1 MRNPMTRVSRRGR
14 VTIAV
19 LVVVFLLFTLF
30 DRVVGAWADYLWFSE
45 VKYTQVFTGVLTT
58 RIWMFLIFGVTV
70 GLVIAG
76 NLYLAYRTRPLLRP
90 HSAEQHALDRYRLF
104 LLPHMTGWIILVA
117 GLIGLFSG
125 LSAQGHWQEWMLFSN
140 STPFNQ
146 TDPQFHVDLSFYV
159 FEYPF
164 WRYIL
169 GVAFTAVV
177 FSLIGALALHYL
189 FGGVRLQ
196 GAGERMTAA
205 ARAHLSTLVA
215 VFVLL
220 KAAAYFLDRRG
231 LLLDKFPTQDLYGAG
246 YTNINA
252 LLPAKEILAWISI
265 VVAIAILVF
274 SNAFMRNLVWPGL
287 ALGLLALSAV
297 AVGGIYPAAVQSFT
311 VKPSQ
316 LQKESPYFQYSINA
330 TREAYGLKDVQTV
343 PYAAD
348 NTNPPASLTN
358 GTDPT
363 VNNIRLLDPAVV
375 GDTYTQQQQ
384 VRGFYEF
391 NPKLDI
397 DRYTLKGKDG
407 KDRTQ
412 DYIVGAREIRYDQ
425 LQQNNWQNRHSVYT
439 HGYGFVAAPA
449 AQVVCGGQ
457 PFYVSGFLSDNTK
470 PDSQAGEQ
478 CASPTDLIPVTHP
491 QIYYGE
497 QMGDVYAVT
506 GKSKASDRDAEFDR
520 PTGGAGNQDQYSTYD
535 GSGGVAV
542 DNFWRRLLFSA
553 YFRETNF
560 LLSGVLNDKSK
571 VLYVRDPETR
581 VRNIAPFLTLDSDP
595 YPAVVDGKILWIIDG
610 YTTAA
615 TYPYSQKLDWNTAIQ
630 DSSTGGRV
638 FPEPRQD
645 VNYLRNSVK
654 ATVDAYTGEVKL
666 YAFDEA
672 DPVLKTWNKAF
683 GGKLVQP
690 RSAISESLMN
700 HLRYPEDQFKVQRDL
715 LSRFHVTSPEGFFS
729 GQDFW
734 EVPKDPANSTADQPP
749 YYLVAQLP
757 GQNDSRFQLTAAM
770 APRKRGN
777 LAALMSASYVNGQ
790 PKFEVLELPANTAIQ
805 GPNQTH
811 SSMTSIADARR
822 ELTQFS
828 SQNSDV
834 FYGNLLSL
842 PVANGML
849 YVEPIYLKAKNETAF
864 PRLQKVLVAYGPK
877 YMAYADTLEAGLEQL
892 VKQVTGQA
900 PVPQTENP
908 GTDQN
913 QGGATTGTGGG
924 TPQVQDAVAAIN
936 KALADLKA
944 AQVSGDPEAYGKA
957 LKALQ
962 DAVARY
968 QDAVKAATPAPSGSP
983 SPGASGSPSVSGSP
997 SAQPSSG

>member
-1 MRNPMTRVSRRGR
+1 MVMRNPMTRVSRRGR

-45 VKYTQVFTGVLTT
+45 VKYPQVFTGVLTT
-58 RIWMFLIFGVTV
+58 RIWMFLIFGVAV
-70 GLVIAG
+70 GLVIAS

-140 STPFNQ
+140 STPFGQ

-164 WRYIL
+164 WRYLL

-205 ARAHLSTLVA
+205 ARAHLTSLVA

-231 LLLDKFPTQDLYGAG
+231 LLLDKFPTQELYGAG
-246 YTNINA
+246 YTNVNA

-274 SNAFMRNLVWPGL
+274 SNAFMRNLVWPGM

-316 LQKESPYFQYSINA
+316 LQKESLYFQRAIDA
-330 TREAYGLKDVQTV
+330 TREAYGLRDVKIQ
-343 PYAAD
+343 PYAGD
-348 NTNPPASLTN
+348 NTNPPSSLVD
-358 GTDPT
+358 GKDAT

-397 DRYTLKGKDG
+397 DRYTINGK
-407 KDRTQ
+407 TQ
-412 DYIVGAREIRYDQ
+412 DYVVGVREIRYDQ

-449 AQVVCGGQ
+449 NQVVCSGQ
-457 PFYVSGFLSDNTK
+457 PFYVSGFLSEASK
-470 PDSQAGEQ
+470 PDNKAGER
-478 CASPTDLIPVTHP
+478 CSSDVDEIPVQRP

-497 QMGDVYAVT
+497 QTGDVYAIV
-506 GKSKASDRDAEFDR
+506 GKSKPGDRNAEFDR
-520 PTGGAGNQDQYSTYD
+520 PTGGNGNEDQYSTYD

-542 DNFWRRLLFSA
+542 NNFWRRLLYAA

-560 LLSGVLNDKSK
+560 LLSGVLNDQSK

-581 VRNIAPFLTLDSDP
+581 VRNVAPFLTLDSDP

-610 YTTAA
+610 YTTSA
-615 TYPYSQKLDWNTAIQ
+615 TYPYAQKLDWNTAIQ
-630 DSSTGGRV
+630 DSSTAGRV

-654 ATVDAYTGEVKL
+654 ATVDAYTGEVNL
-666 YAFDEA
+666 YAFDES

-683 GGKLVQP
+683 GGKLVKP
-690 RSAISESLMN
+690 RSAISQSLMD

-715 LSRFHVTSPEGFFS
+715 LSRFHVTTPEGFFS

-757 GQNDSRFQLTAAM
+757 GQESARFQLTAAV

-777 LAALMSASYVNGQ
+777 LAALMSASYVDGK
-790 PKFEVLELPANTAIQ
+790 PTFTVLELPANTATP
-805 GPNQTH
+805 GPNQIH
-811 SSMTSIADARR
+811 SGMTSIADARR
-822 ELTQFS
+822 DLTQFA

-834 FYGNLLSL
+834 IYGNLLSL
-842 PVANGML
+842 PVGNGML
-849 YVEPIYLKAKNETAF
+849 YVEPIYLRTKNDKAF
-864 PRLQKVLVAYGPK
+864 PQLQKVLVAYGTTYK
-877 YMAYADTLEAGLEQL
+877 AYADSLESGLEQL

-900 PVPQTENP
+900 PVPPTDNNQNGDPGQT
-908 GTDQN
+908 GN
-913 QGGATTGTGGG
+913 QPS
-924 TPQVQDAVAAIN
+924 TPQVQEAIAAMN
-936 KALADLKA
+936 KAIADLKA
-944 AQVSGDPEAYGKA
+944 AQQSGDFDAYGKA

-962 DAVARY
+962 DAIGRY
-968 QDAVKAATPAPSGSP
+968 EDAVKAAGATPTAGASP
-983 SPGASGSPSVSGSP
+983 SATASAGASPSVSP
-997 SAQPSSG
+997 QPSSG

>member
-45 VKYTQVFTGVLTT
+45 VKYPQVFTEVLQT
-58 RIWMFLIFGVTV
+58 RIWMFLIFGVAV

-125 LSAQGHWQEWMLFSN
+125 LSAQGHWQDWMLFSN
-140 STPFNQ
+140 STPFGK

-164 WRYIL
+164 WRYLL

-205 ARAHLSTLVA
+205 ARAHLTALVA
-215 VFVLL
+215 LFVLL

-265 VVAIAILVF
+265 IVAIAIIVF

-316 LQKESPYFQYSINA
+316 LQKEAKYFQYAIDA
-330 TREAYGLKDVQTV
+330 TRDAYGLNNVTV
-343 PYAAD
+343 EPYSAD
-348 NTNPPASLTN
+348 NTKPPASSLLD
-358 GTDPT
+358 GKDAT

-397 DRYTLKGKDG
+397 DRYTIDG
-407 KDRTQ
+407 KTQ
-412 DYIVGAREIRYDQ
+412 DYIVGVREIRYDQ

-449 AQVVCGGQ
+449 NQVVCSGQ
-457 PFYVSGFLSDNTK
+457 PLYVSGFFGDTA
-470 PDSQAGEQ
+470 Q
-478 CASPTDLIPVTHP
+478 PTDPNKQSGSCVADKDKIPVTHP

-497 QMGDVYAVT
+497 QMGDVYAIV
-506 GKSKASDRDAEFDR
+506 GKSKPGDRDAEFNV
-520 PTGGAGNQDQYSTYD
+520 PTGGEDQSSTYSTYD

-542 DNFWRRLLFSA
+542 NNFWRKLLFAS

-560 LLSGVLNDKSK
+560 LLSGVLNDHSK
-571 VLYVRDPETR
+571 VLYNRDPETR
-581 VRNIAPFLTLDSDP
+581 VRDIAPFLTLDSDP

-610 YTTAA
+610 YTTSA
-615 TYPYSQKLDWNTAIQ
+615 TYPYAQKLDWNTAIQ
-630 DSSTGGRV
+630 DSSTSGRV

-666 YAFDEA
+666 YAFDDQ

-690 RSAISESLMN
+690 RSAISPGLMD

-715 LSRFHVTSPEGFFS
+715 LSRFHVTTPDGFFS

-734 EVPKDPANSTADQPP
+734 EVPKDPANPTADQPP
-749 YYLVAQLP
+749 YYIVAQLP
-757 GQNDSRFQLTAAM
+757 KQDSARFQLTAAM

-790 PKFEVLELPANTAIQ
+790 PRFEVLELPANTPIQ

-811 SSMTSIADARR
+811 ASMTSLVDARKD
-822 ELTQFS
+822 LTQFAS
-828 SQNSDV
+828 SNSDV
-834 FYGNLLSL
+834 IYGNLLSL

-849 YVEPIYLKAKNETAF
+849 YVEPIYLKNKNDKAF
-864 PRLQKVLVAYGPK
+864 PRMQKVLVAYGSE
-877 YMAYADTLEAGLEQL
+877 YMAYADNLADGLAQL

-900 PVPQTENP
+900 PPPQTDNG
-908 GTDQN
+908 GTQGN
-913 QGGATTGTGGG
+913 QPTTGNQPS
-924 TPQVQDAVAAIN
+924 TPQVQEAIAAMN
-936 KALADLKA
+936 KAIADLKA
-944 AQVSGDPEAYGKA
+944 AQQSGDFEAYGKA

-962 DAVARY
+962 DAIGQY
-968 QDAVKAATPAPSGSP
+968 ENAVKAAGASP
-983 SPGASGSPSVSGSP
+983 STGASPGPTTTASTNPSPTV
-997 SAQPSSG
+997 QPSSAG

>member
-19 LVVVFLLFTLF
+19 LVVVFLLFTVF

-45 VKYTQVFTGVLTT
+45 VKYTQVFSGVLTT
-58 RIWMFLIFGVTV
+58 RLWMFLIFGLAVA
-70 GLVIAG
+70 LVIAA

-104 LLPHMTGWIILVA
+104 LLPHMTGWIVLVA
-117 GLIGLFSG
+117 ALIGLFSG

-146 TDPQFHVDLSFYV
+146 TDPQFNVDLSFYV

-164 WRYIL
+164 WRYLL
-169 GVAFTAVV
+169 GVAFTTVV
-177 FSLIGALALHYL
+177 FSLLGALALHYL

-205 ARAHLSTLVA
+205 ARAHLTALVA
-215 VFVLL
+215 AFVLL

-231 LLLDKFPTQDLYGAG
+231 LLLDKFPTQELYGAG

-316 LQKESPYFQYSINA
+316 LQKEQVYFDRAIKA
-330 TREAYGLKDVQTV
+330 TRDAYGLNGVEVKEYKAQ
-343 PYAAD
+343 
-348 NTNPPASLTN
+348 NQNPPTNLTS
-358 GTDPT
+358 GTDET
-363 VNNIRLLDPAVV
+363 VTNIRLLDPNVV
-375 GDTYTQQQQ
+375 GETYTQQQQ

-397 DRYTLKGKDG
+397 DRYTVDG
-407 KDRTQ
+407 KTQ
-412 DYIVGAREIRYDQ
+412 DYVVGVREIRYDQ

-449 AQVVCGGQ
+449 NQVVCSGQ
-457 PFYVSGFLSDNTK
+457 PFYVSGFLSEQDK
-470 PDSQAGEQ
+470 GVEQAGQ
-478 CASPTDLIPVTHP
+478 KCASDTDHIPVDKP

-497 QMGDVYAVT
+497 QMGDVYAIV
-506 GKSKASDRDAEFDR
+506 GRANPNDRNAEFDR
-520 PTGGAGNQDQYSTYD
+520 PSGGQDQYSTYD
-535 GSGGVAV
+535 GSGGVKV
-542 DNFWRRLLFSA
+542 GSFGRRLLYAA

-560 LLSGVLNDKSK
+560 LLSGVLNDNSK
-571 VLYVRDPETR
+571 VMYIRDPESR
-581 VRNIAPFLTLDSDP
+581 VRKVAPFLTLDSDP
-595 YPAVVDGKILWIIDG
+595 YPAVVDGKIQWIIDG
-610 YTTAA
+610 YTTSA
-615 TYPYSQKLDWNTAIQ
+615 TYPYAQRIDWNTAIQ
-630 DSSTGGRV
+630 DSSTSGRL

-645 VNYLRNSVK
+645 VTYLKNSVK

-666 YAFDEA
+666 YEFDET

-683 GGKLVQP
+683 GGKLVKP
-690 RSAISESLMN
+690 RSEISKDLMD

-734 EVPKDPANSTADQPP
+734 EVPKDPANPSADQPP
-749 YYLVAQLP
+749 YYIVAKLP
-757 GQNDSRFQLTAAM
+757 NQETTRFQLTAAM
-770 APRKRGN
+770 APQKRGN
-777 LAALMSASYVNGQ
+777 LASLMSASYVDGK
-790 PKFEVLELPANTAIQ
+790 PRFEILELPPNTAIQ
-805 GPNQTH
+805 GPNQMH
-811 SSMTSIADARR
+811 SVMTGISDARR
-822 ELTQFS
+822 DLTQFS
-828 SQNSDV
+828 SQSSDV
-834 FYGNLLSL
+834 IYGNLLSL

-849 YVEPIYLKAKNETAF
+849 YVEPIYLRTKNDKTF
-864 PRLQKVLVAYGPK
+864 PTLQKVLVAYGPQYK
-877 YMAYADTLEAGLEQL
+877 AYADTLALGLEQL

-900 PVPQTENP
+900 PVPSTEGNP
-908 GTDQN
+908 QPSN
-913 QGGATTGTGGG
+913 PTTGAPS
-924 TPQVQDAVAAIN
+924 TPAVQEAIAAMN
-936 KALADLKA
+936 KAIADLKA
-944 AQVSGDPEAYGKA
+944 AQLSGDFEAYGKA

-962 DAVARY
+962 DAIGRY
-968 QDAVKAATPAPSGSP
+968 EEAVKAAGATASPSA
-983 SPGASGSPSVSGSP
+983 SPGASASPGGSASPGATPTVSVAPSG
-997 SAQPSSG
+997 

>member
-1 MRNPMTRVSRRGR
+1 MTRVSRRGR

-45 VKYTQVFTGVLTT
+45 VKYPQVFTGVLMT
-58 RIWMFLIFGVTV
+58 RIWMFLIFGAAV

-104 LLPHMTGWIILVA
+104 LLPHMAGWIILVA

-125 LSAQGHWQEWMLFSN
+125 LSAQGHWQDWMLFSN
-140 STPFNQ
+140 STPFGR

-164 WRYIL
+164 WRYLL

-177 FSLIGALALHYL
+177 FALLGALALHYL

-205 ARAHLSTLVA
+205 ARAHLTALVA

-316 LQKESPYFQYSINA
+316 LQKESPYFKYAIDA
-330 TREAYGLKDVQTV
+330 TRDAYGLKDVQVV

-348 NTNPPASLTN
+348 NTNPPGSLTN
-358 GTDPT
+358 GSDPT

-397 DRYTLKGKDG
+397 DRYTIKDPSTG
-407 KDRTQ
+407 RDRTQ
-412 DYIVGAREIRYDQ
+412 DYIVGVREIRYDQ

-449 AQVVCGGQ
+449 AQVVCSGQ
-457 PFYVSGFLSDNTK
+457 PFYVSGFLSESTK
-470 PDSQAGEQ
+470 PDDQASEK
-478 CASPTDLIPVTHP
+478 CAADQDQIPVTHP

-497 QMGDVYAVT
+497 QMGDVYAIV
-506 GKSKASDRDAEFDR
+506 GKSKASDRNAEFDR
-520 PTGGAGNQDQYSTYD
+520 PTGGSGNEDQYSTYD
-535 GSGGVAV
+535 GSGGVDV
-542 DNFWRRLLFSA
+542 NNFWRRLLYAA

-560 LLSGVLNDKSK
+560 LLSGVLNDHSK

-595 YPAVVDGKILWIIDG
+595 YPAVVDGKIQWIIDG
-610 YTTAA
+610 YTTSA
-615 TYPYSQKLDWNTAIQ
+615 TYPYAQKIDWNTAIQ

-666 YAFDEA
+666 YAFDES

-683 GGKLVQP
+683 GGKLIQP
-690 RSAISESLMN
+690 RSAISQSLMD

-715 LSRFHVTSPEGFFS
+715 LSRFHVTTPEGFFS

-734 EVPKDPANSTADQPP
+734 EVPKDPANATADQPP

-757 GQNDSRFQLTAAM
+757 GQESARFQLTAAM
-770 APRKRGN
+770 VPRKRGN
-777 LAALMSASYVNGQ
+777 LAALMSASYLNGQ
-790 PKFEVLELPANTAIQ
+790 PRFEVLELPANTAIQ

-877 YMAYADTLEAGLEQL
+877 YMAYADDLASGLAEL

-900 PVPQTENP
+900 PVPQTDN
-908 GTDQN
+908 GGNTDPNTGN
-913 QGGATTGTGGG
+913 QGANQG
-924 TPQVQDAVAAIN
+924 TPQAQEAIAAMN
-936 KALADLKA
+936 KAIADLKA
-944 AQVSGDPEAYGKA
+944 AQQSGDFEAYGRA

-962 DAVARY
+962 DAIARY
-968 QDAVKAATPAPSGSP
+968 EAATKAASAPP
-983 SPGASGSPSVSGSP
+983 SPGASPSTSTSAGASPSPSV
-997 SAQPSSG
+997 QPSSG

>member
-1 MRNPMTRVSRRGR
+1 MTRVSRRGR

-30 DRVVGAWADYLWFSE
+30 DRVVGAWTDYLWFSE
-45 VKYTQVFTGVLTT
+45 VKYPQVFTGVLTT
-58 RIWMFLIFGVTV
+58 RIWMFLIFGVAV
-70 GLVIAG
+70 GLIIAV

-104 LLPHMTGWIILVA
+104 LLPHMTGWIILAA

-140 STPFNQ
+140 STPFGR

-164 WRYIL
+164 WRYLL

-205 ARAHLSTLVA
+205 ARAHLSALVA

-231 LLLDKFPTQDLYGAG
+231 LLLDKFPTQELYGAG

-316 LQKESPYFQYSINA
+316 LQKESPYFQHAIDA
-330 TREAYGLKDVQTV
+330 TREAYGLTEVKVE

-348 NTNPPASLTN
+348 NTSPPKSLLD
-358 GTDPT
+358 GSDVT

-375 GDTYTQQQQ
+375 GETYTQQQQ

-391 NPKLDI
+391 SPKLDI
-397 DRYTLKGKDG
+397 DRYTIKGK
-407 KDRTQ
+407 TQ
-412 DYIVGAREIRYDQ
+412 DYIVGVREINYNQ

-449 AQVVCGGQ
+449 SQVVCSGQ
-457 PFYVSGFLSDNTK
+457 PFYVSGFLRDATK
-470 PDSQAGEQ
+470 QDDKPGE
-478 CASPTDLIPVTHP
+478 CSSEEDLIPVEHP

-497 QMGDVYAVT
+497 QMGDVYAIV
-506 GKSKASDRDAEFDR
+506 GKSKASDRNAEFDR
-520 PTGGAGNQDQYSTYD
+520 PIGGNGSTSNGDQYSTYD

-542 DNFWRRLLFSA
+542 NTFWRRLLYAA
-553 YFRETNF
+553 YFREANF
-560 LLSGVLNDKSK
+560 VLSGVLNDNSK
-571 VLYVRDPETR
+571 VLYQRDPATR
-581 VRNIAPFLTLDSDP
+581 VRNIAPFLTQDSDP

-610 YTTAA
+610 YTTSA
-615 TYPYSQKLDWNTAIQ
+615 TYPYAQKLNWNTAIQ
-630 DSSTGGRV
+630 DSSTAGRV

-654 ATVDAYTGEVKL
+654 ATVNAYTGEVTL
-666 YAFDEA
+666 YAFDES

-683 GGKLVQP
+683 GGKLVKP
-690 RSAISESLMN
+690 RSAISQSLMD

-715 LSRFHVTSPEGFFS
+715 LSRFHVTTPEGFFS

-749 YYLVAQLP
+749 YYLVAKLP
-757 GQNDSRFQLTAAM
+757 GQESARFQLTAAM
-770 APRKRGN
+770 VPRKRGN
-777 LAALMSASYVNGQ
+777 LAAIMSASYVNGQ
-790 PKFEVLELPANTAIQ
+790 PRFQVLELPANTAIQ

-811 SSMTSIADARR
+811 GTMTSIPDARK

-849 YVEPIYLKAKNETAF
+849 YVEPIYLKAKNESTF

-877 YMAYADTLEAGLEQL
+877 YLAYADDLASGLEQL
-892 VKQVTGQA
+892 VKQVTGQV
-900 PVPQTENP
+900 PVPPTDNNQNPDPGQTDNP
-908 GTDQN
+908 PR
-913 QGGATTGTGGG
+913 
-924 TPQVQDAVAAIN
+924 TPQVQEAVAAMN
-936 KALADLKA
+936 KAIADLKA
-944 AQVSGDPEAYGKA
+944 AQQSGDFDAYGKA

-962 DAVARY
+962 DSIGRY
-968 QDAVKAATPAPSGSP
+968 EDAVKAAGATPSAGASPGAPA
-983 SPGASGSPSVSGSP
+983 SPGASPSVST
-997 SAQPSSG
+997 QPPAG

>member
-1 MRNPMTRVSRRGR
+1 MTRVSRRGR

-19 LVVVFLLFTLF
+19 LVIVFLLFTLF

-45 VKYTQVFTGVLTT
+45 VKYPQVFTGILTT
-58 RIWMFLIFGVTV
+58 RIWMFVIFGLAV

-104 LLPHMTGWIILVA
+104 LLPHMTGWILLVA

-125 LSAQGHWQEWMLFSN
+125 LSAQGHWQDWMLFSN
-140 STPFNQ
+140 STPFGQ

-164 WRYIL
+164 WRYLL

-177 FSLIGALALHYL
+177 FALLGSLALHYL

-205 ARAHLSTLVA
+205 ARAHLTSLVA

-265 VVAIAILVF
+265 VVAVAIIVF
-274 SNAFMRNLVWPGL
+274 SNAFMRNLIWPGL

-316 LQKESPYFQYSINA
+316 LQKEAPYFQYAIDA
-330 TREAYGLKDVQTV
+330 TRDAYGLKGVKVD
-343 PYAAD
+343 PYKAD
-348 NTNPPASLTN
+348 NTDPPKSLVD
-358 GTDPT
+358 GTDAT

-375 GDTYTQQQQ
+375 GETYTQQQQ

-397 DRYTLKGKDG
+397 DRYTINGK
-407 KDRTQ
+407 TQ
-412 DYIVGAREIRYDQ
+412 DYIVGVREIRYDQ

-449 AQVVCGGQ
+449 SQVVCSGQ
-457 PFYVSGFLSDNTK
+457 PFYVSGFLSQETK
-470 PDSQAGEQ
+470 PEDKPGEKCSSDADQ
-478 CASPTDLIPVTHP
+478 IPVTHP

-497 QMGDVYAVT
+497 QMGDVYAIV
-506 GKSKASDRDAEFDR
+506 GKSKPGDRNSEFDR
-520 PTGGAGNQDQYSTYD
+520 PTGGDGGGNTDQYSTYD

-542 DNFWRRLLFSA
+542 NTFWRRLLFAS

-560 LLSGVLNDKSK
+560 LLSSVLNDHSK
-571 VLYVRDPETR
+571 VMYVRDPETR
-581 VRNIAPFLTLDSDP
+581 VRNIAPFLTLDSDA

-610 YTTAA
+610 YTTSA
-615 TYPYSQKLDWNTAIQ
+615 TYPYSQRIDWNTAIQ
-630 DSSTGGRV
+630 DSSTAGRV

-654 ATVDAYTGEVKL
+654 ATVDAYTGEVTL
-666 YAFDEA
+666 YAFDDN

-683 GGKLVQP
+683 GGKLVKP
-690 RSAISESLMN
+690 RSAISPALMD
-700 HLRYPEDQFKVQRDL
+700 HMRYPEDQFKVQRDL
-715 LSRFHVTSPEGFFS
+715 LSRFHVTSPDGFFS

-749 YYLVAQLP
+749 YYIVAKLP
-757 GQNDSRFQLTAAM
+757 GQDSARFQLTAAM
-770 APRKRGN
+770 VPRKRGN
-777 LAALMSASYVNGQ
+777 LAAIMSASYVNGQ
-790 PKFEVLELPANTAIQ
+790 PTFQVLELPANTAIQ

-811 SSMTSIADARR
+811 GTMTSIPDARK

-842 PVANGML
+842 PVSDGML
-849 YVEPIYLKAKNETAF
+849 YVEPIYLKAKNESTF

-877 YMAYADTLEAGLEQL
+877 YMAYADDLASGLEQL
-892 VKQVTGQA
+892 VKQVTGQV
-900 PVPQTENP
+900 PVPQTDNP
-908 GTDQN
+908 DQN
-913 QGGATTGTGGG
+913 QPNPPTTSNQPG
-924 TPQVQDAVAAIN
+924 TPEVQAAIANMN
-936 KALADLKA
+936 KAIADLKT
-944 AQVSGDPEAYGKA
+944 AQQSGDFEAYGKA

-962 DAVARY
+962 DAIGQYEA
-968 QDAVKAATPAPSGSP
+968 ATKAAGATPSPSGSASP
-983 SPGASGSPSVSGSP
+983 SASAGASPSVS
-997 SAQPSSG
+997 APSSG

>member
-1 MRNPMTRVSRRGR
+1 MTRVSRRGR

-45 VKYTQVFTGVLTT
+45 VKYPQVFTEVLTT
-58 RIWMFLIFGVTV
+58 RIWMFVIFGVAV
-70 GLVIAG
+70 GLVIAV

-104 LLPHMTGWIILVA
+104 LLPHMTGWIVLVA

-125 LSAQGHWQEWMLFSN
+125 LSAQGHWQDWMLFSN
-140 STPFNQ
+140 STPFGQ

-164 WRYIL
+164 WRYLL

-177 FSLIGALALHYL
+177 FSLLGALALHYL

-205 ARAHLSTLVA
+205 ARAHLTGLVA
-215 VFVLL
+215 LFVLL

-265 VVAIAILVF
+265 IVAIAILVF

-316 LQKESPYFQYSINA
+316 LQKESPYFQYAIDA
-330 TREAYGLKDVQTV
+330 TREAYGLKDVKVQ

-348 NTNPPASLTN
+348 NLNPPTSLLD
-358 GTDPT
+358 GKDAT

-397 DRYTLKGKDG
+397 DRYTIDG
-407 KDRTQ
+407 KTQ
-412 DYIVGAREIRYDQ
+412 DYIVGVREIRYDQ

-449 AQVVCGGQ
+449 SQVVCSGQ
-457 PFYVSGFLSDNTK
+457 PLYVSGFLGDTTTSGDNTSERCVADK
-470 PDSQAGEQ
+470 DK
-478 CASPTDLIPVTHP
+478 IPVTNP

-497 QMGDVYAVT
+497 QMGDVYAIV
-506 GKSKASDRDAEFDR
+506 GKAKAGDRNAEFNL
-520 PTGGAGNQDQYSTYD
+520 PTGGEDQSSTYSTYD

-542 DNFWRRLLFSA
+542 NTFWRRLLYAA

-560 LLSGVLNDKSK
+560 LLSGVLNEHSK
-571 VLYVRDPETR
+571 VMYVRDPETR

-595 YPAVVDGKILWIIDG
+595 YPAVVDGKIQWIIDG
-610 YTTAA
+610 YTTSA

-630 DSSTGGRV
+630 DSSTSGRV

-666 YAFDEA
+666 YAFDES

-690 RSAISESLMN
+690 RSAISQSLMD

-715 LSRFHVTSPEGFFS
+715 LSRFHVTSPDGFFS

-734 EVPKDPANSTADQPP
+734 EVPKDPANPTLDQPP
-749 YYLVAQLP
+749 YYIVAQLP
-757 GQNDSRFQLTAAM
+757 NQTDARFQLTAAM

-790 PKFEVLELPANTAIQ
+790 PRFEVLELPANTAVQ

-811 SSMTSIADARR
+811 SSMTSIADARKD
-822 ELTQFS
+822 LTQFAS
-828 SQNSDV
+828 NNSDV
-834 FYGNLLSL
+834 IYGNLLSL

-849 YVEPIYLKAKNETAF
+849 YVEPIYLRNKNDKAF
-864 PRLQKVLVAYGPK
+864 PRMQKVLVAYGPK
-877 YMAYADTLEAGLEQL
+877 YMAYADDLATALGQL

-900 PVPQTENP
+900 PVPQTEN
-908 GTDQN
+908 GQT
-913 QGGATTGTGGG
+913 QGNPTTGNQPG
-924 TPQVQDAVAAIN
+924 TPQVQDAIAAMN
-936 KALADLKA
+936 KAIADLKA
-944 AQVSGDPEAYGKA
+944 AQQSGDFEAYGKA

-962 DAVARY
+962 DAIARY
-968 QDAVKAATPAPSGSP
+968 EDAVKAAGANPSP
-983 SPGASGSPSVSGSP
+983 SSSASPSASAGPSASPSVQP
-997 SAQPSSG
+997 SAG

>member
-19 LVVVFLLFTLF
+19 LVVVFLMFTLF

-45 VKYTQVFTGVLTT
+45 VKYPQVFTGVLTT
-58 RIWMFLIFGVTV
+58 RIWMFLIFGVAV

-104 LLPHMTGWIILVA
+104 LLPHMMGWIILVA

-125 LSAQGHWQEWMLFSN
+125 LSAQGHWQEWMLFNN
-140 STPFNQ
+140 STPFGR
-146 TDPQFHVDLSFYV
+146 TDPQFNIDLSFYI

-164 WRYIL
+164 WRYLL

-177 FSLIGALALHYL
+177 FSLLGALALHYL

-205 ARAHLSTLVA
+205 ARAHLTALVA

-274 SNAFMRNLVWPGL
+274 SNAFMRNLIWPGL

-316 LQKESPYFQYSINA
+316 LQKEAPYFQYSIDA
-330 TREAYGLKDVQTV
+330 TREAYGLKDVKIE
-343 PYAAD
+343 PYKAD
-348 NTNPPASLTN
+348 NTDPPGTLTN
-358 GTDPT
+358 GTDAT
-363 VNNIRLLDPAVV
+363 VTNIRLLDPAVV

-397 DRYTLKGKDG
+397 DRYTIGSK
-407 KDRTQ
+407 TQ
-412 DYIVGAREIRYDQ
+412 DYVVGAREIRYDQ

-449 AQVVCGGQ
+449 SQVVCSGQ
-457 PFYVSGFLSDNTK
+457 PFYVSGFLSENTK
-470 PDSQAGEQ
+470 PDDKPGEKCSADIDQ
-478 CASPTDLIPVTHP
+478 IPVDKP

-497 QMGDVYAVT
+497 QMGDVYAIV
-506 GKSKASDRDAEFDR
+506 GKGKASDRDAEFDR
-520 PTGGAGNQDQYSTYD
+520 PTGGSDNSGQDQYSTYD

-542 DNFWRRLLFSA
+542 NSFWRRLLYAA

-560 LLSGVLNDKSK
+560 VLSGVLNDNSK
-571 VLYVRDPETR
+571 VLYERDPATR

-595 YPAVVDGKILWIIDG
+595 YPAVVDGKILWVIDG
-610 YTTAA
+610 YTTSA
-615 TYPYSQKLDWNTAIQ
+615 TYPYAQKLDWNTAIQ
-630 DSSTGGRV
+630 DSSTAGRV

-654 ATVDAYTGEVKL
+654 ATVDAYTGEVSL
-666 YAFDEA
+666 YAFDES

-683 GGKLVQP
+683 GGKLVKP
-690 RSAISESLMN
+690 RSAISKALMD

-734 EVPKDPANSTADQPP
+734 EVPKDPANPTADQPP
-749 YYLVAQLP
+749 YYIVAQLP
-757 GQNDSRFQLTAAM
+757 GQDSARFQLTAAM
-770 APRKRGN
+770 VPRQRGN
-777 LAALMSASYVNGQ
+777 LAAIMSASYVDGQ
-790 PKFEVLELPANTAIQ
+790 PRFQVLELPANTAIQ

-811 SSMTSIADARR
+811 GTMTSIPDARK

-849 YVEPIYLKAKNETAF
+849 YVEPIYLKAKNESTF

-877 YMAYADTLEAGLEQL
+877 YMAYADDLPSGLAQL

-900 PVPQTENP
+900 PVPNPENN
-908 GTDQN
+908 QN
-913 QGGATTGTGGG
+913 QGGGGTTQGGQPS
-924 TPQVQDAVAAIN
+924 TPQVQEAIAAMN
-936 KALADLKA
+936 KAIADLKA
-944 AQVSGDPEAYGKA
+944 AQQSGDFEAYGRA

-962 DAVARY
+962 EAIARY
-968 QDAVKAATPAPSGSP
+968 EAAVKAAGATP
-983 SPGASGSPSVSGSP
+983 SPGASPGASPGTSASP
-997 SAQPSSG
+997 GASPQPSSG

>member
-19 LVVVFLLFTLF
+19 LVVVFLLFTVF

-58 RIWMFLIFGVTV
+58 RLWMFVIFGVAV
-70 GLVIAG
+70 GLIIAA

-104 LLPHMTGWIILVA
+104 LLPHMTGWIVLVA

-146 TDPQFHVDLSFYV
+146 TDPQFNVDLSFYV

-164 WRYIL
+164 WRYLL
-169 GVAFTAVV
+169 GVAFTTVV
-177 FSLIGALALHYL
+177 FSLLGALALHYL

-205 ARAHLSTLVA
+205 ARAHLTALVA
-215 VFVLL
+215 AFVLL

-231 LLLDKFPTQDLYGAG
+231 LLLDKFPTQNLYGAG

-265 VVAIAILVF
+265 VVAIAIIVF

-316 LQKESPYFQYSINA
+316 LQKEQLYFDRAIKA
-330 TREAYGLKDVQTV
+330 TRDAYGLNGVEVKEYKAQ
-343 PYAAD
+343 
-348 NTNPPASLTN
+348 NQNPPASLTS
-358 GTDPT
+358 GKDET
-363 VNNIRLLDPAVV
+363 VTNIRLLDPNVV
-375 GDTYTQQQQ
+375 GETYTQQQQ

-397 DRYTLKGKDG
+397 DRYTVDG
-407 KDRTQ
+407 KTQ
-412 DYIVGAREIRYDQ
+412 DYVVGVREIRYDQ

-449 AQVVCGGQ
+449 NEVVCSGQ
-457 PFYVSGFLSDNTK
+457 PFYVSGFLSEQDK
-470 PDSQAGEQ
+470 PTEEGGQK
-478 CASPTDLIPVTHP
+478 CASDTDRIPVDNP

-497 QMGDVYAVT
+497 QMGDVYAVV
-506 GKSKASDRDAEFDR
+506 GRANPNDRNAEFDR
-520 PTGGAGNQDQYSTYD
+520 PAGGQDQYSTYD
-535 GSGGVAV
+535 GSGGVKV
-542 DNFWRRLLFSA
+542 GSFGRRLLYAA

-560 LLSGVLNDKSK
+560 VLSGVLNDNSK
-571 VLYVRDPETR
+571 VLYVRDPESR
-581 VRNIAPFLTLDSDP
+581 VRKVAPFLTLDSDP
-595 YPAVVDGKILWIIDG
+595 YPAVVDGKIQWIIDG
-610 YTTAA
+610 YTTSA
-615 TYPYSQKLDWNTAIQ
+615 TYPYAQRIDWNTAIQ
-630 DSSTGGRV
+630 DSSTSGRL

-645 VNYLRNSVK
+645 VTYLRNSVK

-666 YAFDEA
+666 YAFDES

-683 GGKLVQP
+683 GGKLVKP
-690 RSAISESLMN
+690 RSEISKELMD

-734 EVPKDPANSTADQPP
+734 EVPKDPANPSADQPP
-749 YYLVAQLP
+749 YYIVAKLP
-757 GQNDSRFQLTAAM
+757 NQETARFQLTAAV
-770 APRKRGN
+770 APQKRGN
-777 LAALMSASYVNGQ
+777 LAALMSASYVDGK
-790 PKFEVLELPANTAIQ
+790 PRFEVLELPPNTAIQ

-811 SSMTSIADARR
+811 SSMTAIADARR
-822 ELTQFS
+822 DLTQFAS
-828 SQNSDV
+828 SNSDV
-834 FYGNLLSL
+834 IYGNLLSL
-842 PVANGML
+842 PVADGML
-849 YVEPIYLKAKNETAF
+849 YVEPIYLRTKNDKAF
-864 PRLQKVLVAYGPK
+864 PQLQKVLVAYGPK
-877 YMAYADTLEAGLEQL
+877 FMAYADNLEAGLEQL
-892 VKQVTGQA
+892 VKQVSGQA
-900 PVPQTENP
+900 PVPSAEGDPQPSNP
-908 GTDQN
+908 
-913 QGGATTGTGGG
+913 TTGAPS
-924 TPQVQDAVAAIN
+924 TPAVQEAIVAMN
-936 KALADLKA
+936 KAIADLKA
-944 AQVSGDPEAYGKA
+944 AQQSGDFEAYGKA

-962 DAVARY
+962 DAIARY
-968 QDAVKAATPAPSGSP
+968 EEAVKAAGASASPSASP
-983 SPGASGSPSVSGSP
+983 STGASPGASPAPGATPTVSVAPSG
-997 SAQPSSG
+997 

>member
-45 VKYTQVFTGVLTT
+45 VKYPQVFTGVLTT
-58 RIWMFLIFGVTV
+58 RIWMFAIFGVAV
-70 GLVIAG
+70 GLVIAA

-104 LLPHMTGWIILVA
+104 LLPHMTGWIVLVA

-125 LSAQGHWQEWMLFSN
+125 LSAQGHWQDWMLFSN
-140 STPFNQ
+140 STPFGQ

-164 WRYIL
+164 WRYLL

-177 FSLIGALALHYL
+177 FSLIGGLALHYL

-205 ARAHLSTLVA
+205 ARAHLTTLVA

-316 LQKESPYFQYSINA
+316 LQKEAPYFKYAIDA
-330 TREAYGLKDVQTV
+330 TREAYGLKDVQVT

-348 NTNPPASLTN
+348 NTSPPQSLTN

-397 DRYTLKGKDG
+397 DRYSLTDPKTGKS
-407 KDRTQ
+407 RTQ
-412 DYIVGAREIRYDQ
+412 DYVVGVREIRYDQ

-449 AQVVCGGQ
+449 NQIVCGGQ

-470 PDSQAGEQ
+470 PDDQGSEQ
-478 CASPTDLIPVTHP
+478 CASDEDQIKVTHP

-497 QMGDVYAVT
+497 QMGDVYAIV
-506 GKSKASDRDAEFDR
+506 GKGKTADRNAEFDR
-520 PTGGAGNQDQYSTYD
+520 PTGGSGDQDQYSTYD
-535 GSGGVAV
+535 GSGGVDV
-542 DNFWRRLLFSA
+542 NTFWRRLLYAS

-560 LLSGVLNDKSK
+560 LLSGVLNDHSK

-595 YPAVVDGKILWIIDG
+595 YPAVVDGKIQWIIDG
-610 YTTAA
+610 YTTSA
-615 TYPYSQKLDWNTAIQ
+615 TYPYAQKIDWNTAIQ

-666 YAFDEA
+666 YAFDES

-690 RSAISESLMN
+690 RSAISPSLMD

-734 EVPKDPANSTADQPP
+734 EVPKDPANATADQPP

-757 GQNDSRFQLTAAM
+757 GQNDARFQLTAAM

-790 PKFEVLELPANTAIQ
+790 PRFEVLELPANTAIQ

-877 YMAYADTLEAGLEQL
+877 YMAYADDLASGLDQL
-892 VKQVTGQA
+892 VKQLTGQA
-900 PVPQTENP
+900 PVPQTDNGNTDQGTTGKP
-908 GTDQN
+908 GTQ
-913 QGGATTGTGGG
+913 G
-924 TPQVQDAVAAIN
+924 TPQVQEAIAAMN
-936 KALADLKA
+936 KAIADLKA
-944 AQVSGDPEAYGKA
+944 AQQSGDFEAYGKA

-962 DAVARY
+962 DAIARY
-968 QDAVKAATPAPSGSP
+968 EEATKAAGASPSPSGSP
-983 SPGASGSPSVSGSP
+983 SNTTSAGASPSPSV
-997 SAQPSSG
+997 QPSTG

>member
-1 MRNPMTRVSRRGR
+1 MTRVSRRGR

-58 RIWMFLIFGVTV
+58 RIWMFLIFGVAV

-104 LLPHMTGWIILVA
+104 LLPHMTGWILLVA

-125 LSAQGHWQEWMLFSN
+125 LSAQGHWQDWMLFSN
-140 STPFNQ
+140 STPFGQ

-164 WRYIL
+164 WRYLL
-169 GVAFTAVV
+169 GVGFTAVV

-205 ARAHLSTLVA
+205 ARAHLTALVA
-215 VFVLL
+215 LFVLL

-316 LQKESPYFQYSINA
+316 LQKESPYFKYAIDA

-343 PYAAD
+343 QYGAD

-358 GTDPT
+358 GSDPT

-397 DRYTLKGKDG
+397 DRYALTDPKTGKA
-407 KDRTQ
+407 RTQ
-412 DYIVGAREIRYDQ
+412 DYIVGVREIRYDQ

-449 AQVVCGGQ
+449 NQVVCSGQ
-457 PFYVSGFLSDNTK
+457 PFYVSGFLSENTK
-470 PDSQAGEQ
+470 PDDQAGEQ
-478 CASPTDLIPVTHP
+478 CASDSDQIPVDHP
-491 QIYYGE
+491 QIYFGE
-497 QMGDVYAVT
+497 QMGDVYAIT
-506 GKSKASDRDAEFDR
+506 GKSKAADRNAEFDR
-520 PTGGAGNQDQYSTYD
+520 PTGGTGNEDQYSTYD
-535 GSGGVAV
+535 GSGGVNV
-542 DNFWRRLLFSA
+542 NTFWRRLLYAA

-560 LLSGVLNDKSK
+560 LLSGVLNDHSK
-571 VLYVRDPETR
+571 VLYNRDPETR

-610 YTTAA
+610 YTTSA
-615 TYPYSQKLDWNTAIQ
+615 TYPYAQKLDWNTAIQ

-666 YAFDEA
+666 YAFDEN
-672 DPVLKTWNKAF
+672 DPILKTWNKAF

-690 RSAISESLMN
+690 RSAISASLMD

-715 LSRFHVTSPEGFFS
+715 LSRFHVTTPEGFFS

-757 GQNDSRFQLTAAM
+757 GQNDARFQLTAAM

-790 PKFEVLELPANTAIQ
+790 PRFEVLELPANTAIQ

-877 YMAYADTLEAGLEQL
+877 YMAYADTLADGLDQL

-900 PVPQTENP
+900 PVPQTDN
-908 GTDQN
+908 GNTDQN
-913 QGGATTGTGGG
+913 TGQPGTGTTG
-924 TPQVQDAVAAIN
+924 TPQVQDAVAAMN
-936 KALADLKA
+936 KAIADLKA
-944 AQVSGDPEAYGKA
+944 AQQSGDFEAYGRA

-968 QDAVKAATPAPSGSP
+968 EEATKAAGATP
-983 SPGASGSPSVSGSP
+983 SPGASPGASPSNATSAGASPSP
-997 SAQPSSG
+997 SAG